1 MCRVTKLTVTSGERP
16 QFEEALADGRR
27 VTLNCGGETP
37 SCSTRRGPAEGLSK
51 NLTTNAAGALNSL
64 IEDVALIFFFW
75 NKMVNLPQFDHDLA
89 HCAAEINSSEAP
101 SPVFRL
107 HSCCNFMCR
116 HSKVSIDTGPQVVP

>member
-64 IEDVALIFFFW
+64 IEDVALIFFFFFGTKW
-75 NKMVNLPQFDHDLA
+75 SICLNLIMTWPTVLQ
-89 HCAAEINSSEAP
+89 
-101 SPVFRL
+101 
-107 HSCCNFMCR
+107 
-116 HSKVSIDTGPQVVP
+116 K